1 MSYFNW
7 TKLKEKVDGYIKSIN
22 FGYVSQINKDVQL
35 EYLNMMAT
43 FKDKNTLICTKNVG
57 FLMEFL

>member
-1 MSYFNW
+1 MQYFNW

-35 EYLNMMAT
+35 
-43 FKDKNTLICTKNVG
+43 
-57 FLMEFL
+57 

>member
-43 FKDKNTLICTKNVG
+43 FKDKHTLICTKNVAS
-57 FLMEFL
+57 LK

>member
-1 MSYFNW
+1 LAYFNW
-7 TKLKEKVDGYIKSIN
+7 AKLKEKVDGYIKSIN

-43 FKDKNTLICTKNVG
+43 FKDKNTLICSKNVNIVR
-57 FLMEFL
+57 